1 MTAARKLEFISPE
14 DYLAGE
20 INSPVKH
27 EYWNGRLYAMTGG
40 TNNHALITCNLST
53 ALNVA
58 LRGSNC
64 RAYSPD
70 AKIRI
75 RQNLRDTRF
84 YYPDV
89 SVICKSNPGEQQFQ
103 DAPVLVAE
111 ILSKSTRRQDD
122 GEKREGYQSI
132 PTLQHYLLVEQY
144 RPEIVHFGRVGDEFT
159 PELIA
164 GLDAILELK
173 SLGITIKLA
182 DVFEGVTFQPEP
194 DGDEE

>member
-14 DYLAGE
+14 EYLASE

-27 EYWNGRLYAMTGG
+27 EYWNGRIYAMTGG
-40 TNNHALITCNLST
+40 TNNHALITGNLII
-53 ALNVA
+53 ALGRA
-58 LRGSNC
+58 LQGSKC
-64 RAYSPD
+64 RVYSPD

-111 ILSKSTRRQDD
+111 VLSKSTRRQDD

-132 PTLQHYLLVEQY
+132 PSLQHYLLVEQD
-144 RPEIVHFGRVGDEFT
+144 RPAIVHFGRVGDEFT
-159 PELIA
+159 PELIE

-173 SLGITIKLA
+173 SLRITIKLA
-182 DVFEGVTFQPEP
+182 EVFEGVTFQAEP